1 MSHPIPKRTKT
12 KLAKVLNNEAAA
24 ASVIIS
30 AAPSQEEFD
39 AAMSAASDAVLALIN
54 ASPRTP
60 TSKKIRQTIETTMR
74 ERFDV
79 AQEKAEEEEAPITGP
94 IAINFDWEGHHHNLQ
109 IFNIGLSLLAKDD
122 ASLREGIRKMLR
134 GELAGEIEADG
145 LDRLLADLESCEEK
159 FGAMAHFAGVAK
171 ARFALQA
178 LKMAGQSSA
187 RHGELTQTVLQAGGQ
202 S

>member
-1 MSHPIPKRTKT
+1 MPNTIPKRTKR
-12 KLAKVLNNEAAA
+12 KQAKALDDEAAA
-24 ASVIIS
+24 QRVIV
-30 AAPSQEEFD
+30 AAVPSQEEFD
-39 AAMSAASDAVLALIN
+39 AAMAAAADAVLAMIN

-74 ERFDV
+74 ERFD
-79 AQEKAEEEEAPITGP
+79 AAKEKQKEEVVTGP
-94 IAINFDWEGHHHNLQ
+94 LAIDFDWEGYRHNLQ
-109 IFNIGLSLLAKDD
+109 IFNIGLTLLAKDD
-122 ASLREGIRKMLR
+122 AGLREGVSKMPR
-134 GELAGEIEADG
+134 GELAGEIESDS
-145 LDRLLADLESCEEK
+145 LDRLLADLETCEEK

-187 RHGELTQTVLQAGGQ
+187 RHGELTQTVLQAGGHL